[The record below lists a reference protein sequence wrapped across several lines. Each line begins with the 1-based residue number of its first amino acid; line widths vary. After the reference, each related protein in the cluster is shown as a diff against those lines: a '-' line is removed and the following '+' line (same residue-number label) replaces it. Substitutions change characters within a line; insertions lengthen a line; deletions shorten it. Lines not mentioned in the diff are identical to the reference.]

1 MGTVRAWIRGE
12 EERMRNRNRART
24 VVLGTLAVL
33 IGFVAVPPA
42 AQAAPRCFGKKATIV
57 GTGDR
62 DTLKGT
68 PKRDVIVGLGGG
80 DKINGRAGGD
90 LICGGGGHDS
100 IKAKAGNDRISGGP
114 SGDFILG
121 QQGNDEL
128 GGAGGGDAIL
138 AGPGNDRILGG
149 PGAEFMI
156 GGVGDDLFD
165 GGSNPF
171 DLASFEESP
180 VGVVVDLNVTTPQN
194 TGEGIDTLL
203 GVEGLVGSPLND
215 ALTGQNVPS
224 QTGNGLFGFGGTD
237 QVLGMD
243 GNDVIDGED
252 GNDKGGPGVGLV
264 NGGLGDDVVFG
275 GFGDDDLYG
284 EAGNDL
290 LDGFEEGETTGDFGS
305 GGPDLD
311 ECFGLETVDMTPG
324 NECETN
330 TPKVARRLA
339 RWRSVRSMPWA

>member
-1 MGTVRAWIRGE
+1 
-12 EERMRNRNRART
+12 MRNRTRRRT
-24 VVLGTLAVL
+24 LILGTLAIMV
-33 IGFVAVPPA
+33 GFVAAPQV
-42 AQAAPRCFGKKATIV
+42 AQAAPRCFGKKATLV

-62 DTLKGT
+62 DKMKGT

-80 DKINGRAGGD
+80 DQIVGRAGDD
-90 LICGGGGHDS
+90 LICGGGGHDA
-100 IKAKAGNDRISGGP
+100 IRGKAGNDRISGGP
-114 SGDFILG
+114 SGDFMVG
-121 QQGNDEL
+121 QAGNDEL
-128 GGAGGGDAIL
+128 IGSGGGDAIL
-138 AGPGNDRILGG
+138 AGPGNDTARGG

-156 GGVGDDLFD
+156 GSSGDDLLD

-171 DLASFEESP
+171 DLVSFEESP
-180 VGVVVDLNVTTPQN
+180 VGVVVDLNLATPQN
-194 TGEGIDTLL
+194 TGEGIDTLI

-215 ALTGQNVPS
+215 ALTGQNLPS

-237 QVLGMD
+237 QILGMD

-305 GGPDLD
+305 GGPDID
-311 ECFGLETVDMTPG
+311 ECFGLEAQDPDPANV
-324 NECETN
+324 CETF
-330 TPKVARRLA
+330 TPKAADRIA
-339 RWRSVRSMPWA
+339 RWRSVRSRR